1 MDEAMVELD
10 AAAVTEAWPRAY
22 TPERGQERSA
32 TGCLRLP
39 LSTAMS
45 TPIDEV
51 RQAESKHVLYEIE
64 MFCALARYFETGEV
78 DRAVQ
83 QLEREGIVV
92 RNAVIEAF
100 QLHARELTEFL
111 TRGTAGRSR
120 ASHFAWGRWKLEQT
134 PAHKANFDR
143 FSERVMHLSL
153 KRATFTPE
161 EQQVETR
168 RIRRELGEDIEKF
181 LLAVKDGSVCEGFV
195 ARAREALLVSE
206 PPPEGVQRP
215 TGIGATEPI
224 LPYGGGTLTIMPDER
239 PDSE

>member
-1 MDEAMVELD
+1 
-10 AAAVTEAWPRAY
+10 
-22 TPERGQERSA
+22 
-32 TGCLRLP
+32 
-39 LSTAMS
+39 MS
-45 TPIDEV
+45 TTTDEV

-78 DRAVQ
+78 DRAVRH
-83 QLEREGIVV
+83 LEREGIVV

-100 QLHARELTEFL
+100 QLHARELIEFL
-111 TRGTAGRSR
+111 TRGTSGRSR
-120 ASHFAWGRWKLEQT
+120 ASHFTWGRWKLEQT

-181 LLAVKDGSVCEGFV
+181 LAAVKDDSVCEGFV
-195 ARAREALLVSE
+195 ARAREALLASE
-206 PPPEGVQRP
+206 PPPEVVQRP

-224 LPYGGGTLTIMPDER
+224 VPYGGGTITIMPDER
-239 PDSE
+239 ASSE